1 MATILAGVNYQKN
14 YFKTPHKCQTS
25 MENKINEKELSTK
38 EKIME
43 VMAVGMC
50 FLLLLASFLKVMFF

>member
-1 MATILAGVNYQKN
+1 
-14 YFKTPHKCQTS
+14 